1 MLFAWSL
8 LSALFVKRVYKKPS
22 SCVIFKEWVCS
33 SLFRVA
39 SLKYLL
45 APLPVRSKRLLA
57 SAVGKLEEEQKMLN
71 VESRLFQWMEVV

>member
-1 MLFAWSL
+1 M
-8 LSALFVKRVYKKPS
+8 
-22 SCVIFKEWVCS
+22 
-33 SLFRVA
+33 A